1 MTNIQINMDTN
12 KGKVIN
18 VRVNQ
23 DTYNKLIGLALKR
36 SKDANRVVR
45 LSELVR
51 DAIEL
56 ISK

>member
-1 MTNIQINMDTN
+1 MDTN